1 LRKWEFRVVVQGQ
14 KVIILYSIYSI
25 LRDTAESRLCAMLH
39 GAESHILYVQISL
52 RICNYMR
59 NLLNLLIS
67 ETSEIDWWKKKPPV
81 FSFSNLYVLYPV
93 YLFGAGAEA
102 FWLRSN
108 PKECCSLWL
117 QGSTTLANNILDCA
131 LSTTKIIYLSLNI
144 AYDPLLDV
152 YWEIYL
158 RAVWN

>member
-67 ETSEIDWWKKKPPV
+67 ETSEIDWWKKNRQFFLFQIFTCCILYI
-81 FSFSNLYVLYPV
+81 FSEPEPK
-93 YLFGAGAEA
+93 LFGSEA
-102 FWLRSN
+102 TQKNAAPCGSRVLQ
-108 PKECCSLWL
+108 LWL
-117 QGSTTLANNILDCA
+117 TIF
-131 LSTTKIIYLSLNI
+131 
-144 AYDPLLDV
+144 
-152 YWEIYL
+152 
-158 RAVWN
+158 